1 MQIKYILI
9 LFLSGCNAT
18 VVQSERLPLGLPD
31 PPEVKMRPV
40 NWEVQDTKICL
51 SPEAYSNLSLN
62 TEDIKAF
69 VVYQNK
75 TIKMY
80 KQFYEADKAKKPK

>member
-1 MQIKYILI
+1 MQAQ
-9 LFLSGCNAT
+9 N
-18 VVQSERLPLGLPD
+18 ERLNLVLPD
-31 PPEVKMRPV
+31 PPEVKMRQI
-40 NWEVQDTKICL
+40 NWEVQDSKICL

-75 TIKMY
+75 LIKMY
-80 KQFYEADKAKKPK
+80 RQFYEADTQSK